1 MVFMVS
7 IMELELLS
15 FFVAVKVYTSRLVI
29 YSNSVQFWTF

>member
-15 FFVAVKVYTSRLVI
+15 FFVSVKVYTNRLVI
-29 YSNSVQFWTF
+29 YSNSVKFWTF